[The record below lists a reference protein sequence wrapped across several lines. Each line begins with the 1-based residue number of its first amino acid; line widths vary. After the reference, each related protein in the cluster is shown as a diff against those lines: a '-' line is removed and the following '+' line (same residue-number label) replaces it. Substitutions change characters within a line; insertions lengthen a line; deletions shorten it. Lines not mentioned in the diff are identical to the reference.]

1 MRLSLRLLLGYF
13 LIVGVAAWFVLNVF
27 VDEVKPGVRQAM
39 EDTLIDTS
47 SLLAQIARDDLIA
60 GTLPQGRFADE
71 VARYRKQT
79 LKTPLWGIL
88 KTEPGFRIYVTD
100 DKGIVRFDSSGE
112 AIGQDYSRWNDVYLT
127 LHGKYGA
134 RTTSEG
140 AGYGDWTVMYVAA
153 PIKDGERI
161 VGVLTVAK
169 PNRLVQPYI
178 ERSEAKIR
186 RAGWLLLGI
195 TLAIGLIVALG
206 LHHNLQKLEAYAGA
220 VSRGE
225 RADLPKLSVKELRTL
240 GAALEAMRER
250 LEGRQYVE
258 QYVATLT
265 HEMKSPLTAIH
276 GAAELLQD
284 QDMPEPD
291 RKRFIGNIREQAG
304 RLKALIE
311 RMLNLANVE
320 HRRKLEGAEDL
331 DLRALTHE
339 VINRFQPQITAGHLE
354 IRLAEGG
361 IIPVHGE
368 AFLLKQAIA
377 NLLDNA
383 IAFSPVGTALDI
395 ELQTDPPALILRDHG
410 PGIPDF
416 ARDQVF
422 ERFYS
427 LPRPDGSGK
436 STGLGLA
443 FVREVALLHG
453 GTVRLENH
461 PQGGAV
467 ATLVLPLKNG

>member
-13 LIVGVAAWFVLNVF
+13 LVVGVAAWFVLNVF
-27 VDEVKPGVRQAM
+27 VNEVKPGVRQAM
-39 EDTLIDTS
+39 EDTLVDTA
-47 SLLAQIARDDLIA
+47 SLLAEIARDDLLA
-60 GTLPQGRFADE
+60 GTLQQGRFAAE
-71 VARYRKQT
+71 VARYRNQSLT
-79 LKTPLWGIL
+79 TPLWGLL

-100 DKGIVRFDSSGE
+100 VKGIVQYDSSG
-112 AIGQDYSRWNDVYLT
+112 ADMGKDYSRWNDVYLT
-127 LHGKYGA
+127 LRGKYGA
-134 RTTSEG
+134 RTSTEGSE
-140 AGYGDWTVMYVAA
+140 YNDWTVMHVAA
-153 PIKDGERI
+153 PIRQGERI
-161 VGVLTVAK
+161 VGSLTVAK

-195 TLAIGLIVALG
+195 TLTIGLIVALG
-206 LHHNLQKLEAYAGA
+206 LHRNLQKLEAYAAA

-240 GAALEAMRER
+240 GTALEAMRER

-265 HEMKSPLTAIH
+265 HEMKSPLTAIQ

-284 QDMPEPD
+284 PSMSVPD
-291 RKRFIGNIREQAG
+291 RNHFIGNIREQVG

-311 RMLNLANVE
+311 RMLNLASVE
-320 HRRKLEGAEDL
+320 HRRKLEGAEEL
-331 DLRALTHE
+331 DLRALTEE
-339 VINRFQPQITAGHLE
+339 VINQFQPQITARGLQ
-354 IRLAEGG
+354 LSLPEGAA
-361 IIPVHGE
+361 IAIHGE

-383 IAFSPVGTALDI
+383 IAFSPPGGTLEFTLKA
-395 ELQTDPPALILRDHG
+395 DPPTLTLRDHG
-410 PGIPDF
+410 PGIPDY
-416 ARDQVF
+416 AQDQVF

-453 GTVRLENH
+453 GTVTLANH
-461 PQGGAV
+461 VNGGAI
-467 ATLVLPLKNG
+467 AELIANR

>member
-27 VDEVKPGVRQAM
+27 VNEVKPGVRQTM
-39 EDTLIDTS
+39 EDTLVDTA
-47 SLLAQIARDDLIA
+47 SLLAQIARDDLLA
-60 GTLPQGRFADE
+60 GTLPQGRFAAE
-71 VARYRKQT
+71 VARYRSQS
-79 LKTPLWGIL
+79 LKTPLWGLL

-100 DKGIVRFDSSGE
+100 AKGIVQYDSSGVDT
-112 AIGQDYSRWNDVYLT
+112 GKDYSRWNDVYLT
-127 LHGKYGA
+127 LRGKYGA
-134 RTTSEG
+134 RTSTEGSE
-140 AGYGDWTVMYVAA
+140 YGDWTVMHVAA
-153 PIKDGERI
+153 PIRNGERI
-161 VGVLTVAK
+161 VGSLTVAK

-206 LHHNLQKLEAYAGA
+206 LHHNLQKLEAYADA

-265 HEMKSPLTAIH
+265 HEMKSPLTAIQ

-284 QDMPEPD
+284 PAMQEPD
-291 RKRFIGNIREQAG
+291 RNRFTGNIREQVG

-311 RMLNLANVE
+311 RMLNLASIE
-320 HRRKLEGAEDL
+320 HRRKLEGAENL
-331 DLRALTHE
+331 DLRALTAE
-339 VINRFQPQITAGHLE
+339 VINQFQPQITARQLQVN
-354 IRLAEGG
+354 LPEGAAVT
-361 IIPVHGE
+361 IHGE

-383 IAFSPVGTALDI
+383 ISFSPQGGAL
-395 ELQTDPPALILRDHG
+395 EFTLQADPPTLALRDHG
-410 PGIPDF
+410 PGIPDY

-453 GTVRLENH
+453 GTVKLENH
-461 PQGGAV
+461 PNGGVMAEFS
-467 ATLVLPLKNG
+467 AGKT